1 MRRTPALLPAATLPA
16 ATLPAA
22 MLMAAILGAPAR
34 AEPRLT
40 EAPDGTMTAM
50 ANLQPA
56 ADCLP
61 ARESGRIGAVER
73 EQGAI
78 SGFRL
83 LGKRGPEI
91 FVNTAPVAEFRS
103 EATRAAVRRGYEAL
117 IRTGSR
123 VSVGIFAC
131 GASGSI
137 NVLHAI
143 ATEKP
148 ATEKPAPDKPAVRAA
163 RAAEAPPPAAPQWRY
178 GRHPVLGLTAH
189 VGVGEDAFG
198 LACGTGG
205 ATRGFFVR
213 MSPRLGSRP
222 GHKPSF
228 ALYFP
233 GGGGMGGY
241 APTQEAGFL
250 QVSEQGC
257 AMDRYLRGREVLI
270 LNAEFVALEWRD
282 RRTTLTIRQDGRP
295 VTIRSDADL
304 ARVEGP
310 TRIPLA
316 GIGPAVRSL
325 IRACPMLRAGIADRC
340 DSGD

>member
-1 MRRTPALLPAATLPA
+1 MRRIPFLLPAATL
-16 ATLPAA
+16 L
-22 MLMAAILGAPAR
+22 AAILGAPAR

-56 ADCLP
+56 EGCLP

-83 LGKRGPEI
+83 RAKRGPEI

-117 IRTGSR
+117 IRTGNR
-123 VSVGIFAC
+123 VSVGIFSC
-131 GASGSI
+131 GASGSV

-143 ATEKP
+143 AADKP
-148 ATEKPAPDKPAVRAA
+148 ATE
-163 RAAEAPPPAAPQWRY
+163 APPPAAAPQWRY
-178 GRHPVLGLTAH
+178 GQHPVLGLTAH

-250 QVSEQGC
+250 QVAEQGC
-257 AMDRYLRGREVLI
+257 GMDKYLRGREVLI

-304 ARVEGP
+304 ARVESP

-325 IRACPMLRAGIADRC
+325 IRACPMLRAGIAEGC